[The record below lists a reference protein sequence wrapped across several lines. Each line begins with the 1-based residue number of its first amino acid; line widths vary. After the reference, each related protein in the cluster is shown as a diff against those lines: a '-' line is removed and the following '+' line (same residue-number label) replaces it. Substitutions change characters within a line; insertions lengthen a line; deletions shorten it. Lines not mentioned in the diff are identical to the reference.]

1 MGFIV
6 GCERKAL
13 EVPVVVVVAC
23 VWVFGGGEA
32 WNFVGAMTVRWFV
45 GRKADR

>member
-6 GCERKAL
+6 GCECEAL
-13 EVPVVVVVAC
+13 AVPGVVAC
-23 VWVFGGGEA
+23 VWVFEGGEA